1 MVLPACSFPPRGCPL
16 CPNRPGCR
24 PDGKQW
30 LKFDDE
36 RVEKA
41 DDQKAVE
48 DNWGGEDER
57 PPGGEEWATA
67 GCSALLAPMASV
79 AWRPG
84 TARVPPGSPALTPCS
99 LSTSLCGRSCA
110 ELHLSVRMPR
120 AGFGNFRLT
129 KHANAYMLVYV
140 RESEWATVMCE
151 VTEQDI
157 SDHVRARLKVG
168 SPRPRS

>member
-1 MVLPACSFPPRGCPL
+1 
-16 CPNRPGCR
+16 
-24 PDGKQW
+24 
-30 LKFDDE
+30 
-36 RVEKA
+36 
-41 DDQKAVE
+41 
-48 DNWGGEDER
+48 
-57 PPGGEEWATA
+57 
-67 GCSALLAPMASV
+67 
-79 AWRPG
+79 
-84 TARVPPGSPALTPCS
+84 
-99 LSTSLCGRSCA
+99 
-110 ELHLSVRMPR
+110 MPR